1 MKFISIGTLKKMG
14 RQKKFVIPCLFT
26 LLNACFGFF
35 ALIKI
40 VEYDF
45 IGAAYCIIGAV
56 VMDILDGRVARALH
70 STSAI
75 GMELDSLADAVSF
88 CVAPALLLYSL
99 YCADMQMIGALAL
112 SFYMCAGLSRLARF
126 NVSEPKSFFTG
137 LPTPVAAFF
146 IAQCVCQE
154 SWLIHVGYMP
164 PLSII
169 VGLIIALG
177 VLMVSPVRYPSFK
190 KLTYVSLCSLLCG
203 FSVLLMIS
211 WWYQLPFFLLC
222 CLLYIVCGGIG
233 AF

>member
-1 MKFISIGTLKKMG
+1 MKFISMGRLKTMG
-14 RQKKFVIPCLFT
+14 RQKKFVIPCMFT

-56 VMDILDGRVARALH
+56 VMDMLDGRVARALQ
-70 STSAI
+70 STSSF

-88 CVAPALLLYSL
+88 CVAPALLVYSL
-99 YCADMQMIGALAL
+99 YCADMHLIGVVAL

-126 NVSEPKSFFTG
+126 NVSESRSFFTG

-154 SWLIHVGYMP
+154 AWLIHVGYMP
-164 PLSII
+164 PFAFII
-169 VGLIIALG
+169 GLILALG
-177 VLMVSPVRYPSFK
+177 VLMVSPVKYPSFK
-190 KLTYVSLCSLLCG
+190 KLTYFSLGVLLSG
-203 FSVLLMIS
+203 LSVLVIAS
-211 WWYQLPFFLLC
+211 WWYHLPFFLLG
-222 CLLYIVCGGIG
+222 CLVYIICGGIVV
-233 AF
+233 F